1 MGGISMSKRKR
12 TAGGEGVAIP
22 PRVRI
27 TARASYDVVF
37 QDRIADDERCMGLCD
52 FQKRTI
58 YLASRLSET
67 ERLKT
72 FIHECLHAISAE
84 HGFELPHRTVY
95 ALEESLVK
103 FLKLNRWV

>member
-1 MGGISMSKRKR
+1 
-12 TAGGEGVAIP
+12 
-22 PRVRI
+22 VRI
-27 TARASYDVVF
+27 TARTSYDVVF
-37 QDRIADDERCMGLCD
+37 QDRIADDERCLGLCD
-52 FQKRTI
+52 FDKRTI